1 MHLNRQVFD
10 ARIHD
15 LVLSTIAEFDGVG
28 GVPASKAEP
37 KARSHCFE
45 FGARELFRQ
54 RPALER
60 ILHTVVALVGL
71 ALFFI
76 DDEVADSF
84 ELQIAA
90 IPLIAD
96 QAFREVIAGRM
107 LCC

>member
-45 FGARELFRQ
+45 FGARELFAND
-54 RPALER
+54 RP
-60 ILHTVVALVGL
+60 
-71 ALFFI
+71 
-76 DDEVADSF
+76 
-84 ELQIAA
+84 
-90 IPLIAD
+90 
-96 QAFREVIAGRM
+96 
-107 LCC
+107 LCCESGSSIP